1 MLCMAIAPTPLHP
14 PLKTKGMQ
22 LVEQEIGE
30 PIDLALHRL
39 YVTEARSQEEIAA
52 MWSLDRATVSRW
64 MRDFRITTRR

>member
-1 MLCMAIAPTPLHP
+1 
-14 PLKTKGMQ
+14 MQ

-52 MWSLDRATVSRW
+52 KWGLDRATISRW
-64 MRDFRITTRR
+64 MRDFRINTRR

>member
-1 MLCMAIAPTPLHP
+1 
-14 PLKTKGMQ
+14 MQ
-22 LVEQEIGE
+22 LVEQQIGE

-39 YVTEARSQEEIAA
+39 YVTEARSQEEIAV